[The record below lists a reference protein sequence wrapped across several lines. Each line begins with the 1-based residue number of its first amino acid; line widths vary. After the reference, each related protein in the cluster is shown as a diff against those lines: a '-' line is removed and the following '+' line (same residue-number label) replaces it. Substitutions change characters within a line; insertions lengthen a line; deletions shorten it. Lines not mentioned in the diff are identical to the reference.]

1 MAMSRD
7 EARKVVG
14 EQPGG
19 QPEFNQMMRRIEAM
33 LVINNPDLS
42 AGEIDGRVADIRHTL
57 LGQG

>member
-7 EARKVVG
+7 EAREVVG
-14 EQPGG
+14 RQPGG

-57 LGQG
+57 LGQS